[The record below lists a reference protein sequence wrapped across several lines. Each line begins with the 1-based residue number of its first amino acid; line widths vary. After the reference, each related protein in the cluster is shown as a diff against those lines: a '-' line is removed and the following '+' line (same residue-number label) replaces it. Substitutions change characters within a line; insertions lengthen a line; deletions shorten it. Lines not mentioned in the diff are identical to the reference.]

1 MKLVYSYFNKETG
14 QSIVKLADRYGSYI
28 GKAFL
33 HPDDYEYK
41 SEYMGCGLAERRA
54 AIKGLKNRRRR
65 IKIKLNTIQ
74 NIITDIK
81 INIQEP
87 DENILKRLYF
97 EKKKYSLEL
106 IEINN
111 NIEMINKDIEKR
123 IKVRN
128 GIINKIKKGS
138 QE

>member
-1 MKLVYSYFNKETG
+1 MKLVYSYFDETTG
-14 QSIVKLADRYGSYI
+14 ESIVKLADRYGSYV

-33 HPDDYEYK
+33 HPDDSNYK
-41 SEYMGCGLAERRA
+41 SKYMGCGLAERRA

-65 IKIKLNTIQ
+65 VKIKLNTIE

-81 INIQEP
+81 TNIQEP

-106 IEINN
+106 TEINN
-111 NIEMINKDIEKR
+111 NIEMINKVIEKR
-123 IKVRN
+123 IKIRN
-128 GIINKIKKGS
+128 NIINKIKKGS
-138 QE
+138 